1 MNNLASFLTLENP
14 FVLQTLFAIASLA
27 LGLAGISLGQRLSGH
42 GNLCVIIG
50 LAVGIGA
57 MALLATP
64 LAAWAPGW
72 GLSFIGCF
80 LLSEKLSKLT
90 GKG

>member
-1 MNNLASFLTLENP
+1 MNNLASFLTLENA
-14 FVLQTLFAIASLA
+14 FVLQTLFALASLA
-27 LGLAGISLGQRLSGH
+27 LGLAGMTLGQRLSSS
-42 GNLCVIIG
+42 GNWGVILG

-64 LAAWAPGW
+64 LATWAPGW
-72 GLSFIGCF
+72 GLAFVICF
-80 LLSEKLSKLT
+80 LLSEKLAKFT